1 MKINFALVGLAAAQS
16 GEGKDYEY
24 DYPAA
29 SEDRWEFSNGVTF
42 TDFSG
47 KNTGYITSSN
57 FVKALKLS
65 CWNSNMVRDMN
76 NDNKFQRYTFT
87 PNTPFDESTQGLN
100 WKYATGD
107 LATGM
112 NHQYG
117 FERDTHMHD
126 EFSGTNDNRHR
137 VDINID
143 ADDANYG
150 QRYDND
156 EFHKWGY
163 NHDGQNRAQ
172 SIGYDAN
179 AIAYHFGHSDN
190 HDNSANRP
198 YSWDSTGTENMPGD
212 FDGYKDDWRFS
223 LRMGG
228 CLYESTGWTYAAES
242 FAKVGRLTYTGDNA
256 FFTDIFNNQTGQNSP
271 TSGSYF
277 ADVHWVHVFNA
288 HIFPH
293 RPTGYITGD
302 SSTNQDSIQSEYL
315 SGIGKNGYD
324 KTSRDIEDFN
334 VVMANPTYEGHGFLN
349 FVATYHDHVDTSLS
363 GNGYAGY
370 RFYSTINGYNNVD
383 APTGANEGCSYL
395 AAARTDSPGRT
406 DARCGSAI
414 YDNFGDWYLRPP
426 QKYTK
431 SGDAQP
437 YWSYIMPDGFSS
449 SDNLWTPTSGQ
460 RDDEATGFRG
470 FAISSF
476 PHNELGQDFRFNIRT
491 LHNMGMGVAK
501 TNQMMANRGVSS
513 GIIDSSQAIWSY
525 YMYAVDTIKIAF
537 PEYVARVNHCHFK
550 SHASH
555 PNCQAGATTPGWQ
568 DIIVDGVTMKSY
580 SSPSANSDTR
590 FSGETNQYG
599 FNKIMGADDHTKAT
613 LYYEDSDFSS
623 FDGTLTAGNE
633 GRDFCASSS
642 HSVSTIR
649 YSSPQGVSEYNKPV
663 KPCASWC
670 HPGAMRNTSNNS
682 SDDNSRVCGRVLKID
697 GLLQTYDELHLRQ
710 YGTIQEVWVQLMYAY
725 QEGFDQGKVT
735 GNNGSTTGA
744 ESPFPNIFFSAP
756 EVVSIKATCPNSNFK
771 CRGYMTDENQPYAG
785 ARENNNRVYNNNG
798 SHSIGAGT
806 NELHADSVYPA
817 NEDNYVAGK

>member
-65 CWNSNMVRDMN
+65 CWNSNMIRDMN

-87 PNTPFDESTQGLN
+87 SGTPFQEQNSSG
-100 WKYATGD
+100 WKYALGD
-107 LATGM
+107 LSTGM

-117 FERDTHMHD
+117 FESDGHMND
-126 EFSGTNDNRHR
+126 EFSGTNANRHGTG
-137 VDINID
+137 INID
-143 ADDANYG
+143 ASDTTYG
-150 QRYDND
+150 QRFDND
-156 EFHKWGY
+156 EFNKWGY
-163 NHDGQNRAQ
+163 NHDGQNRAE

-190 HDNSANRP
+190 HHNGANRP
-198 YSWDSTGTENMPGD
+198 YSWDSEDSDDMPED
-212 FDGYKDDWRFS
+212 FAGYKDDWRFS

-228 CLYESTGWTYAAES
+228 CLYETTGWTYDEDS
-242 FAKVGRLTYTGDNA
+242 FKKVGRLTYTGDNN
-256 FFTDIFNNQTGQNSP
+256 FFSNIFASQTTQQSP
-271 TSGSYF
+271 TAGSYF

-302 SSTNQDSIQSEYL
+302 SSTNQDSIQSIT
-315 SGIGKNGYD
+315 GIPKNGYD

-349 FVATYHDHVDTSLS
+349 FVATYHDHVDTTLA

-383 APTGANEGCSYL
+383 SPSATSCADL
-395 AAARTDSPGRT
+395 TAARTDSPGRT

-426 QKYTK
+426 QKYER

-437 YWSYIMPDGFSS
+437 YWSYIMPHNFSS
-449 SDNLWTPTSGQ
+449 SDNLWTPSSG
-460 RDDEATGFRG
+460 RDDEVTGFRG

-501 TNQMMANRGVSS
+501 TDQMHTNRSATA
-513 GIIDSSQAIWSY
+513 GIIHRDQAIWSY

-550 SHASH
+550 SHKTH
-555 PNCQAGATTPGWQ
+555 PNCESAATTPGWQ
-568 DIIVDGVTMKSY
+568 DIIVDGVTMKSF
-580 SSPSANSDTR
+580 SNPSTSSDTR
-590 FSGETNQYG
+590 FNGETNQYG
-599 FNKIMGADDHTKAT
+599 FNKIMGQDDHTKAT
-613 LYYEDSDFSS
+613 LHYEDDDFAS
-623 FDGTLTAGNE
+623 FDASLDSAGNGE
-633 GRDFCASSS
+633 GRSFCANGSKT
-642 HSVSTIR
+642 VRDIR
-649 YSSPQGVSEYNKPV
+649 YQNTPQGVSEHNKPF

-670 HPGAMRNTSNNS
+670 HPGAWRGTSNTSPN
-682 SDDNSRVCGRVLKID
+682 DDASRVCGRVLKIE

-735 GNNGSTTGA
+735 GDKGSTKGA

-756 EVVSIKATCPNSNFK
+756 EVVTIKATCPNSNFK

-798 SHSIGAGT
+798 SHSIGAGEV
-806 NELHADSVYPA
+806 ELHADSVYPA
-817 NEDNYVAGK
+817 NEDDFVAGK

>member
-24 DYPAA
+24 EYPAA

-47 KNTGYITSSN
+47 KNTGFLDSNN
-57 FVKALKLS
+57 FVKAMKLS
-65 CWNSNMVRDMN
+65 CWNSNMIRDMN
-76 NDNKFQRYTFT
+76 NDNKFQRYTSGAPT
-87 PNTPFDESTQGLN
+87 DESAQQG
-100 WKYATGD
+100 WKYALGD
-107 LATGM
+107 LTTGY

-126 EFSGTNDNRHR
+126 EFSGTNDNRHSAA
-137 VDINID
+137 VNID
-143 ADDANYG
+143 SDDANYG
-150 QRYDND
+150 QRVGGTTN

-163 NHDGQNRAQ
+163 NTDGQNRAE
-172 SIGYDAN
+172 SIGYDRD
-179 AIAYHFGHSDN
+179 AIAYSFGHSDN

-198 YSWDSTGTENMPGD
+198 YSWDASTDNMPAD

-228 CLYESTGWTYAAES
+228 CLYESTGWTYDATS
-242 FAKVGRLTYTGDNA
+242 FAKVGRLTYTGDNS
-256 FFTDIFNNQTGQNSP
+256 FFADIFANQGSQNSP
-271 TSGSYF
+271 TAGSYF

-288 HIFPH
+288 HVFPH
-293 RPTGYITGD
+293 RPTGYINGD
-302 SSTNQDSIQSEYL
+302 SATNEDSIVSTT
-315 SGIGKNGYD
+315 GIAKNGYD
-324 KTSRDIEDFN
+324 KTQRDIEDFN

-349 FVATYHDHVDTSLS
+349 FVATYHDHVDTSLT

-383 APTGANEGCSYL
+383 APTGGSEGCAAL
-395 AAARTDSPGRT
+395 AGARVDAPGRG

-426 QKYTK
+426 QKYNR

-449 SDNLWTPTSGQ
+449 SDSLWTPSSGQ
-460 RDDEATGFRG
+460 RDDESTGFRG

-491 LHNMGMGVAK
+491 LHNMGMGVSK
-501 TNQMMANRGVSS
+501 TNQMMANRAVTA
-513 GIIDSSQAIWSY
+513 GIIDSTQAIWSY

-537 PEYVARVNHCHFK
+537 PEYVARVNHCHFA
-550 SHASH
+550 SHTSH
-555 PNCQAGATTPGWQ
+555 PNCQAGATTSGWQ

-580 SSPSANSDTR
+580 SNPSTSSDTR
-590 FSGETNQYG
+590 YTGETNQYG
-599 FNKIMGADDHTKAT
+599 FNKIMGQDNHALAT
-613 LYYEDSDFSS
+613 LHYTDGDFTS
-623 FDGTLTAGNE
+623 FDSTLTGGNE
-633 GRDFCASSS
+633 GETFCANNG
-642 HSVSTIR
+642 HDASTIR
-649 YSSPQGVSEYNKPV
+649 YSAAHGVSEDGKPV

-670 HPGAMRNTSNNS
+670 HPGAMRGTSNGAG
-682 SDDNSRVCGRVLKID
+682 DDTSRVCGRVLKID

-735 GNNGSTTGA
+735 GSNGSSSGA

-771 CRGYMTDENQPYAG
+771 CRGYMTDENQPYGG

-798 SHSIGAGT
+798 AHSIGAGGP
-806 NELHADSVYPA
+806 EMHADSVYPA
-817 NEDNYVAGK
+817 NEDPYVSGK

>member
-24 DYPAA
+24 EYPAA

-47 KNTGYITSSN
+47 KNTGNLDSAN

-76 NDNKFQRYTFT
+76 NDNKFQRYTSGSPT
-87 PNTPFDESTQGLN
+87 DESAQQG
-100 WKYATGD
+100 WKYALGD
-107 LATGM
+107 LTTGY

-137 VDINID
+137 TVVNID
-143 ADDANYG
+143 SNDANYG
-150 QRYDND
+150 QRAYGTTN

-163 NHDGQNRAQ
+163 NTDGQNRAE

-179 AIAYHFGHSDN
+179 AIAYSFGHSDN

-198 YSWDSTGTENMPGD
+198 YSWDATGTENMPGD

-228 CLYESTGWTYAAES
+228 CLYESTGWTYDATS

-256 FFTDIFNNQTGQNSP
+256 FFANIFANQSSQNSP

-293 RPTGYITGD
+293 RPTGYIDDD
-302 SSTNQDSIQSEYL
+302 SSGTNEDSIISVT
-315 SGIGKNGYD
+315 GIPKNGFD
-324 KTSRDIEDFN
+324 KTQRDIEDFN

-370 RFYSTINGYNNVD
+370 RFYSTIQGYRNVD
-383 APTGANEGCSYL
+383 EPTGSGEGCANL
-395 AAARTDSPGRT
+395 AAARVDSPGRT

-426 QKYTK
+426 QKYNR
-431 SGDAQP
+431 SGNAQP
-437 YWSYIMPDGFSS
+437 YWGYIMPDGFSS
-449 SDNLWTPTSGQ
+449 SDNLWKPHTDDSQ
-460 RDDEATGFRG
+460 RDDESSGFRG

-501 TNQMMANRGVSS
+501 TNQMMTNRGVSA

-525 YMYAVDTIKIAF
+525 YMYAVNTIKIAF
-537 PEYVARVNHCHFK
+537 PEYVARVNHCHFA
-550 SHASH
+550 SHKSH
-555 PNCQAGATTPGWQ
+555 PNCQSGFTTSGWQ

-580 SSPSANSDTR
+580 ASPTTSNDSR
-590 FSGETNQYG
+590 YSGETNQYG
-599 FNKIMGADDHTKAT
+599 FNKIMGQDNHALAT
-613 LYYEDSDFSS
+613 LSYFDADFSG
-623 FDGTLTAGNE
+623 FDSSLGSGQE
-633 GRDFCASSS
+633 GQSFCANAN
-642 HSVSTIR
+642 HDVRDIR
-649 YSSPQGVSEYNKPV
+649 YSTAQGVSEYLKPF

-670 HPGAMRNTSNNS
+670 HHGVSGVPQ
-682 SDDNSRVCGRVLKID
+682 VCGRVLTID

-756 EVVSIKATCPNSNFK
+756 EVVSIKATCPDSNFK

-806 NELHADSVYPA
+806 AEWHADSVYPA
-817 NEDNYVAGK
+817 NEDPYVGK